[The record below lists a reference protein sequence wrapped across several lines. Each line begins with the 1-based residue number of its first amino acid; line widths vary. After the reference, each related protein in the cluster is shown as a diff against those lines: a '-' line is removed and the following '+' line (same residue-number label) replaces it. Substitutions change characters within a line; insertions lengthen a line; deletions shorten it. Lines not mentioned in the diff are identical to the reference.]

1 MTAVP
6 SSQPGVTGT
15 AVTAG
20 HLQKALTALTNGALT
35 FAGVGVFAGLF
46 SLYGFAMNAAGP
58 AEFWG
63 WPVIALSVGMMVL
76 VFAELASKYPFAG
89 SMYQWPTILS
99 GRRVGWWMGWAYA
112 GALFPLMTAYYAS
125 LPILVRGL
133 FDLED
138 TFTTNRYII
147 IFAAIVALIWNVFS
161 IGILGR
167 LAKWAMILELTVV
180 TAVLLTVFVLGGK
193 HFGYLTDAA
202 TVSVSASGSSSVSAL
217 TDLGAFL
224 PLFLG
229 AGIFNAVWVLYT
241 FENGGTL
248 GEETFN
254 GERNAP
260 RGIIGAYVFAVTC
273 GFLFYFC
280 LTPSIPDV
288 GSAMTNYN
296 PAESAILEHLPTAVL
311 KLFLAVVALG
321 LIVATNTM
329 FTGAVRHIF
338 GMARDG
344 QVPFSS
350 VFSRTMR
357 DGSPWAAA
365 VLLFVFSLIPVFV
378 FGTKTASI
386 VGGAT
391 GAMYLAYFAVLGVT
405 LVARLRGWPRK
416 RPVFSLGRWGVLIN
430 VLAVIGTGLTFVN
443 MEWPRAA
450 TNPTYNQIAGTE
462 GGIFFKDIPMGWIL
476 VGVPLLVGVVYY
488 AMRHRQIHAQA
499 TAIEK
504 YAVES

>member
-1 MTAVP
+1 
-6 SSQPGVTGT
+6 
-15 AVTAG
+15 
-20 HLQKALTALTNGALT
+20 
-35 FAGVGVFAGLF
+35 
-46 SLYGFAMNAAGP
+46 
-58 AEFWG
+58 
-63 WPVIALSVGMMVL
+63 
-76 VFAELASKYPFAG
+76 
-89 SMYQWPTILS
+89 
-99 GRRVGWWMGWAYA
+99 
-112 GALFPLMTAYYAS
+112 
-125 LPILVRGL
+125 
-133 FDLED
+133 
-138 TFTTNRYII
+138 
-147 IFAAIVALIWNVFS
+147 
-161 IGILGR
+161 
-167 LAKWAMILELTVV
+167 
-180 TAVLLTVFVLGGK
+180 
-193 HFGYLTDAA
+193 
-202 TVSVSASGSSSVSAL
+202 
-217 TDLGAFL
+217 
-224 PLFLG
+224 
-229 AGIFNAVWVLYT
+229 
-241 FENGGTL
+241 
-248 GEETFN
+248 
-254 GERNAP
+254 
-260 RGIIGAYVFAVTC
+260 
-273 GFLFYFC
+273 
-280 LTPSIPDV
+280 V